1 MPLFKV
7 KKASMT
13 TEINI
18 QAVISEGKPSQLKRL
33 VKI

>member
-1 MPLFKV
+1 MPLFKG

-13 TEINI
+13 IEINI
-18 QAVISEGKPSQLKRL
+18 QAVISAGKPSQLKRL